1 MFKYSLRVAVSACLF
16 FNLKGY
22 AAETDLYF
30 DTDFMNRAEG
40 QSADIKPEINNIL
53 QKNTLGEGRYPV
65 LLFIN
70 NREYGQ
76 VQVEFKQKGDV
87 LVPLIPIS
95 LLHLAGVK
103 PESLITQ
110 RTDSSGIISD
120 DITSSIPESQT
131 IFKTRSLTLNI
142 SIPQIYIDTVAKG
155 YVPPTEWDEGI
166 NAARLNYQIS
176 AGQSHSTNGNN
187 TNTASAYL
195 HSGLNIAGW
204 RARSSIAYLKNRPS
218 QLYNSYIERDLPGTL
233 GRLMMGELFTQGNV
247 MESIPF
253 RGVQASSDADMLPD
267 AMQGYAPVIRGI
279 ANSQAKVE
287 IRQHGYSL
295 YTTFV
300 PPGPF
305 EITDLNTAAGNG
317 DLELLITEANGE
329 ERRFTQPYATLGN
342 LLRQDTWR
350 YSIAAGSY
358 NAPQQSQKPNFVQL
372 VGALGLPR
380 DYTASVGVVAAE
392 TYRAAQAGVG
402 KGLGRWGAISVDIT
416 HAASQFENSDQSGQS
431 YAIRYGK
438 AFSSGTN
445 LRFTGYRYSTSG
457 YRSFTESISERS
469 QPAFNGRAESRRNRL
484 EANITQNIGKGSS
497 IYAVISQQDYWGSNF
512 RESQAQLGFNTMV
525 GTVNVG
531 MYASKSLKSMNTGN
545 QGAEVSL
552 TLSMPLGQKSINTT
566 LARNNRGQYAKT
578 LGISGVTGDHTQ
590 LNYNVDASQYQTGSN
605 QISASGGYRT
615 PWAQLSAGVTQS
627 RDTQSGNIGVSGSL
641 LAHSDGIE
649 TGPYLGE
656 TIGLIHVEGTP
667 NVEVQ
672 NNPGNPTNQR
682 GYSVVSYL
690 RPYRSNRIILDT
702 RNTDNDTVIASG
714 VTELVPRR
722 GAIAKIQFNVVKAT
736 QLLVSLKLTDGRY
749 VPFGADV
756 KDGNGNDLTLV
767 GQAGQAL
774 FSSDQTRLTMN
785 IKWGKKTNQRCRTTI
800 DTANGIMSDGIYMI
814 DAQCQLISEK

>member
-22 AAETDLYF
+22 TADKELYF
-30 DTDFMNRAEG
+30 DADFMNRVEG
-40 QSADIKPEINNIL
+40 QSADVKPEINNIL
-53 QKNTLGEGRYPV
+53 QKNTLSEGRYPV

-76 VQVEFKQKGDV
+76 VQIEFEQKGDV
-87 LVPLIPIS
+87 LVPLIPVS

-103 PESLITQ
+103 PGNLINQ
-110 RTDSSGIISD
+110 KMDSSGVISD
-120 DITSSIPESQT
+120 DITSSIPESQAF
-131 IFKTRSLTLNI
+131 FKTRTLTLNI
-142 SIPQIYIDTVAKG
+142 SIPQIYIDSVAKG

-176 AGQSHSTNGNN
+176 AGKNHSTHGSNMDA
-187 TNTASAYL
+187 ASAYL

-204 RARSSIAYLKNRPS
+204 RARSSMTYQKNRSS
-218 QLYNSYIERDLPGTL
+218 QLYNSYIERDMPGTL

-279 ANSQAKVE
+279 ANSQAQVE

-300 PPGPF
+300 SPGPF
-305 EITDLNTAAGNG
+305 EIKDLNTAAGNG
-317 DLELLITEANGE
+317 DLELIITEANGE

-342 LLRQDTWR
+342 LLRQGTWR
-350 YSIAAGSY
+350 YNIAAGSY
-358 NAPQQSQKPNFVQL
+358 NAPDQSQKPNFVQL
-372 VGALGLPR
+372 SGALGLPR
-380 DYTASVGVVAAE
+380 DYTASVGVVTAE

-402 KGLGRWGAISVDIT
+402 KGLGKWGAISVDIT

-438 AFSSGTN
+438 SFNSGTN

-457 YRSFTESISERS
+457 YRSFTESINERS
-469 QPAFNGRAESRRNRL
+469 QLAINGRVESRRSRL
-484 EANITQNIGKGSS
+484 EANITQNIGERSS

-525 GTVNVG
+525 GRVNMG
-531 MYASKSLKSMNTGN
+531 MHASKSLKSMNSGN

-552 TLSMPLGQKSINTT
+552 TLSMPLGQNSINTT
-566 LARNNRGQYAKT
+566 LARNHRGQYAKT
-578 LGISGVTGDHTQ
+578 LGISGITGDHGQ
-590 LNYNVDASQYQTGSN
+590 LNYNVDASRYQAGST
-605 QISASGGYRT
+605 QISASGGYRM

-627 RDTQSGNIGVSGSL
+627 RDMQSGNISASGSL
-641 LAHSDGIE
+641 VAHSGGIE

-656 TIGLIHVEGTP
+656 TIGLIHVDGTP

-690 RPYRSNRIILDT
+690 RPYRANRIILDT

-722 GAIAKIQFNVVKAT
+722 GAIVKVQFNAVKAT
-736 QLLVSLKLTDGRY
+736 QLLVSLRLTDGRY

-756 KDGNGNDLTLV
+756 KDGDGNDLTFV
-767 GQAGQAL
+767 GQAGQAF
-774 FSSDQTRLTMN
+774 FSSDHMHLTMD
-785 IKWGKKTNQRCRTTI
+785 IKWGEKTNQRCRTTI
-800 DTANGIMSDGIYMI
+800 DTSRGILSDGIQMI
-814 DAQCQLISEK
+814 DAQCKLISEK